1 MFVKTNKKLIQKIKF
16 KKVMLNFKKLMAL
29 KNKNLIL
36 IEENTKLHIDFK
48 NNNNTKPIHSSINIL
63 SFFTIFHY
71 NNIKRFRSISYKTL
85 QTYFNYIN
93 VLHFLIKKMNLSLLS
108 NSNSLLKKNDIFFD
122 AIDTKN
128 KNVIKE
134 SIQLPFFLM
143 ELHKFKFMQFP
154 TYLNLIIKYN
164 KSSVFNIFNNISL
177 HNKINK
183 FKTSSL
189 LYKQITFFKNINV
202 KFSMDSLFFKQF
214 ILSPLFSKNVAIKET
229 SIEDT
234 SNYYTNSSN
243 LYLNLFN
250 YKSKNIIQNTNLF
263 EEELWNEFNNL
274 KIYNHN
280 SSFLQN
286 AYLKELI
293 IQSKNKINTKLDIP
307 LLNLNLFKS
316 YYLNENSLLYSDIH
330 LDKNSDEVSSQSL
343 GLI

>member
-1 MFVKTNKKLIQKIKF
+1 
-16 KKVMLNFKKLMAL
+16 
-29 KNKNLIL
+29 
-36 IEENTKLHIDFK
+36 
-48 NNNNTKPIHSSINIL
+48 
-63 SFFTIFHY
+63 
-71 NNIKRFRSISYKTL
+71 
-85 QTYFNYIN
+85 
-93 VLHFLIKKMNLSLLS
+93 
-108 NSNSLLKKNDIFFD
+108 
-122 AIDTKN
+122 
-128 KNVIKE
+128 
-134 SIQLPFFLM
+134 
-143 ELHKFKFMQFP
+143 
-154 TYLNLIIKYN
+154 
-164 KSSVFNIFNNISL
+164 
-177 HNKINK
+177 
-183 FKTSSL
+183 
-189 LYKQITFFKNINV
+189 
-202 KFSMDSLFFKQF
+202 MDSLFFKQF